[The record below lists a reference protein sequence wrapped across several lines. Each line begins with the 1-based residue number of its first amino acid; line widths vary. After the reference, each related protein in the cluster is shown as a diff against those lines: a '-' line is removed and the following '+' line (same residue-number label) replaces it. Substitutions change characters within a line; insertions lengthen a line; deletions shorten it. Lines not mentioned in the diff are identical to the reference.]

1 MIWPAVEREFAG
13 RVAVVVGMVALAAS
27 LAAVIVL
34 TYHFLLLVFA
44 GLLLGV
50 LLRGLARPLHHR
62 LRLPIKL
69 AVAVVILLIV
79 GSGWTLGSL
88 IRADVATQA
97 GELARQLPALLQELR
112 NEVRQSEFGRNVL
125 DSLPEMDDVVPEDG
139 TAAMR
144 RIGGVFSTT
153 FGALTSAF
161 LILAVGLF
169 LALEPGIYIRGLLR
183 LTPPGRRAQAQLV
196 LEEIRVTLFHW
207 LMART
212 VGMLVIGVASWLGLT
227 LLGVPLAYAHGLLAA
242 VLTFIPNI
250 GAVLSVIPPVL
261 LALPQGFGA
270 AVAVVVLYAA
280 IQLVETYV
288 LTPTIER
295 IAVQLPPA
303 LILGSQ
309 VVLGVLGG
317 IAGLALAAPLTA
329 VVLVLVRRLYVEDVL
344 GDDLATDPRHQPV
357 PR

>member
-13 RVAVVVGMVALAAS
+13 RVAVAVGLVALAAS
-27 LAAVIVL
+27 VAAAIVL

-62 LRLPIKL
+62 LRLPIRL

-79 GSGWTLGSL
+79 GFGWALGSL
-88 IRADVATQA
+88 IRADVAAQS
-97 GELARQLPALLQELR
+97 GELVRQLPAMWQELR
-112 NEVRQSEFGRNVL
+112 AEVRQSEFGRNIL
-125 DSLPEMDDVVPEDG
+125 DSLPQVNDVVPENG
-139 TAAMR
+139 AAAIR

-169 LALEPGIYIRGLLR
+169 LALEPGIYVRGLLR
-183 LTPPGRRAQAQLV
+183 LVPPGRRAQAQV
-196 LEEIRVTLFHW
+196 VMEEIRVTLFRW
-207 LMART
+207 LMARA
-212 VGMLVIGVASWLGLT
+212 VGMVVIGVASWLGLT

-250 GAVLSVIPPVL
+250 GAVVSVIPPVL
-261 LALPQGFGA
+261 LALPQGVGT
-270 AVAVVVLYAA
+270 AVAVVLLYTV
-280 IQLVETYV
+280 IQVVETYA

-295 IAVQLPPA
+295 LAVQLPPA
-303 LILGSQ
+303 LILGAQ

-329 VVLVLVRRLYVEDVL
+329 VALVLVRRLYVEDVL
-344 GDDLATDPRHQPV
+344 GDDLGVDPRLPTV
-357 PR
+357 PG